1 MRIIF
6 CFRGHYQ
13 RQRCAPRLR
22 WTNSITVS
30 KTPMKIALSFVI
42 RGTSTA
48 AKLEQELGLSG
59 VPFPTNCKV
68 RQTSSAFPRV
78 RAKCSCQAV
87 FGNCHQCL
95 LFHGAGFS
103 NLSLLCQI
111 FVKKNLYFCKRPND
125 PLFIINENGFGFTT
139 GTITVSRENSKN
151 SYNMCIF

>member
-1 MRIIF
+1 MVRQRHQAGDAVTAGDGAEAIGTFMRIIS

-13 RQRCAPRLR
+13 RQRCAPRLT

-68 RQTSSAFPRV
+68 RQTSSAFPLV
-78 RAKCSCQAV
+78 RTKSSCQAV
-87 FGNCHQCL
+87 SGNCHQCL
-95 LFHGAGFS
+95 RFRDAGVS
-103 NLSLLCQI
+103 NFSLLCQI
-111 FVKKNLYFCKRPND
+111 FVKKN
-125 PLFIINENGFGFTT
+125 FIFARGRMT
-139 GTITVSRENSKN
+139 R
-151 SYNMCIF
+151 CL